1 MAGKT
6 SVVCKRRTRR
16 SITDRQRVVLNQL
29 LGGGSERAIAREL
42 GVSYHTVHA
51 HAKAIYRSYGVHS
64 RPELM
69 SKILVGRSS
78 KS

>member
-1 MAGKT
+1 
-6 SVVCKRRTRR
+6 
-16 SITDRQRVVLNQL
+16 LNQL